1 MCGGAILSGFIP
13 PSGVAAAAAAK
24 KKQQQRCRVTA
35 DLLWPGPG
43 SKEAP
48 QDQEED
54 FEADFREFERGLG
67 EDDVDSAG
75 EGGDPEVQELPPPEP
90 TRFAFATAAKAAVDG
105 VMTTTPKDVKGDRPV
120 KRGRKNQ
127 YRGIRQ
133 RPWGKWAA
141 EIRDPNKGVRVW
153 LGTYNT
159 AEEAARAYD
168 AEARKIRGKKAKVNF
183 PDDDAPG
190 TGHRPANAAPR
201 LVAPPPPPKAC
212 ADEIFNNLK
221 NDDDDNNNNN
231 DDLFAMFAFG
241 DNKKKVPAAKP
252 AAAEGGSGSGSFL
265 VPAPAVAVVPGN
277 KRRSSATNTMLSVS
291 DDQRSNSYGSGSSDL
306 VGSWSWDD
314 DAAAAAMTSDYTS
327 SVFAPDNAV
336 LPAASYTQGGA
347 PKRMRSS
354 YGGAPPSLAHDAAMP
369 GFGLDKVSYHHYQA
383 LPPYYVGSSNASVG
397 NLGLLQQA
405 DDAPAPQDGAS
416 AGDIWSLDELL
427 MLAAA
432 GAY

>member
-13 PSGVAAAAAAK
+13 PSGVAAAAAAAAK

-43 SKEAP
+43 SKGAP
-48 QDQEED
+48 QDKEED

-105 VMTTTPKDVKGDRPV
+105 VMTTPPKDVQGDRAV
-120 KRGRKNQ
+120 KKRGRKNQ

-183 PDDDAPG
+183 PDDDAPPG
-190 TGHRPANAAPR
+190 TRHRPA
-201 LVAPPPPPKAC
+201 PKAC
-212 ADEIFNNLK
+212 ADEMFNNLK
-221 NDDDDNNNNN
+221 NDDDNN

-252 AAAEGGSGSGSFL
+252 AAAEGDSGSGSFL
-265 VPAPAVAVVPGN
+265 VPAPAVAAVPGN
-277 KRRSSATNTMLSVS
+277 KRRSSATNIMLSVS
-291 DDQRSNSYGSGSSDL
+291 DDQSSNSYGSGSSDL

-336 LPAASYTQGGA
+336 LPAASYSYMQGGA

-369 GFGLDKVSYHHYQA
+369 GFGLDKVSYHYQA

>member
-1 MCGGAILSGFIP
+1 
-13 PSGVAAAAAAK
+13 
-24 KKQQQRCRVTA
+24 VTA

-43 SKEAP
+43 SKGAP
-48 QDQEED
+48 QDKEED